1 MRLNVCKFMGPNDM
15 HPEILKEVAD
25 MTALSLSITFEKSW
39 LPGVVPGDWKKENIT
54 LMASSRADCALQISW
69 PPRMELQ
76 HQWTIE
82 RVTDVVYMDF
92 CKVLDKVSHYILI
105 SKLQR

>member
-1 MRLNVCKFMGPNDM
+1 
-15 HPEILKEVAD
+15 
-25 MTALSLSITFEKSW
+25 
-39 LPGVVPGDWKKENIT
+39 
-54 LMASSRADCALQISW
+54 MASSRADCALQISW

-105 SKLQR
+105 SKLQRYGLEGWTIQWIRNWLEGCSQRVVVKCSVFE